1 MILESILQT
10 ALTLVVSSFVPL
22 PSSTPDTGGGGTG
35 GGGGGTGGGDDNTMK
50 ELLKNNILLVLI
62 VLFFVA
68 FVIAA
73 GVEESMKH
81 FVVRCCQFPT
91 PLKDPH
97 TIMVYLL
104 AGALGFATSENIS
117 YVFTGGSA
125 GGGITMLE
133 GQLLVLLMRV
143 CTPIHAICS
152 VLQAVNLSKVMYTYI
167 IYIIYI
173 TLYVYIIY
181 HTYIYVYL

>member
-22 PSSTPDTGGGGTG
+22 PTSTPEAGGTG
-35 GGGGGTGGGDDNTMK
+35 GGGGGPDDNTMK

-68 FVIAA
+68 YVIAA
-73 GVEESMKH
+73 GVEETMKH

-125 GGGITMLE
+125 GGGVTMLE

-152 VLQAVNLSKVMYTYI
+152 VLQAVNLSKVMYAYI
-167 IYIIYI
+167 IYILHFHNIAYPIYI
-173 TLYVYIIY
+173 ILNSYYT
-181 HTYIYVYL
+181 

>member
-10 ALTLVVSSFVPL
+10 ALTLVVSSFIPL
-22 PSSTPDTGGGGTG
+22 PSSTPEAGGGGTG
-35 GGGGGTGGGDDNTMK
+35 AGGGGGGADDNTIK

-73 GVEESMKH
+73 GVEETMKH

-152 VLQAVNLSKVMYTYI
+152 VLQAVNLSKVLYTYI
-167 IYIIYI
+167 IIYII
-173 TLYVYIIY
+173 
-181 HTYIYVYL
+181 